1 MHGGL
6 DRNSKQASSTL
17 TAGNRGV
24 HEFGG
29 ASISGKPDR
38 KSLNAKSPGEF
49 EDNDYSLSVSD
60 MGNSLYN
67 SSRGANLGASD
78 MIAPKFKY

>member
-1 MHGGL
+1 MGTGSL
-6 DRNSKQASSTL
+6 
-17 TAGNRGV
+17 
-24 HEFGG
+24 
-29 ASISGKPDR
+29 SGKPDR
-38 KSLNAKSPGEF
+38 KSLGMKSPGEF

-78 MIAPKFKY
+78 MGAPKFKY